1 MDSRYDGLQ
10 KIIDEALSA
19 MAAEAGPGF
28 LPEKANLA
36 EFCRRTGLTR
46 SKARTLRKR
55 GFQAGP
61 HGNAGRKAE
70 ATVLT
75 GYTGVVD
82 GQLRKGGDELPDDLR
97 PPEGAGICRRHHV
110 GQGLHR
116 RPPPARACAEEA
128 GGFQGPARQE
138 IPDRARRGMPDGL
151 GVRQCGGGRR
161 HRLEDRFALTGS
173 F

>member
-46 SKARTLRKR
+46 SKARTLRKK

-70 ATVLT
+70 TTVLT

-82 GQLRKGGDELPDDLR
+82 DQLRKGVTNSQAIFDRLK
-97 PPEGAGICRRHHV
+97 
-110 GQGLHR
+110 GQGY
-116 RPPPARACAEEA
+116 A
-128 GGFQGPARQE
+128 GGITSVKDYIAAHRSLAPAPRRQAEAQGRL
-138 IPDRARRGMPDGL
+138 RRGD
-151 GVRQCGGGRR
+151 GRR
-161 HRLEDRFALTGS
+161 AEPVGHGLLSDAD
-173 F
+173 